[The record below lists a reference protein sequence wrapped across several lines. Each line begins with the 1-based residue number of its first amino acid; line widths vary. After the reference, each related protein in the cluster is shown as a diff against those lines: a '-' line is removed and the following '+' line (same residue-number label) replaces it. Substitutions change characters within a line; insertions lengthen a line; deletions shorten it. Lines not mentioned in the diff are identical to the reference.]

1 MSDLLRIT
9 ERYRLDKLIHAS
21 DTASVFRA
29 TDSRSGQ
36 VVALKLIR
44 AEIDESRHDGRAVFE
59 RAAQALKDCSHPS
72 LPRLLDFGFTA
83 AGSAFL
89 VTEYLLGARFELFAG
104 SPARRVLPL
113 LLPVLDG
120 LEELDRHQL
129 AHRNLRADNLLVM
142 PRGDEEQVKLLGWGS
157 GTVGCGEEGRRADLR
172 AFAELTCE
180 AIGAEIEREP
190 SIAINLTAAADEIA
204 DAPELAMLL
213 SLLLQPGG
221 AAPASLFSEL
231 RGAFRQALFGD
242 TGPAPDSRRDTAG
255 ATEVIDLDQTRA
267 VLADVTIAV
276 PRDRL
281 LGAIDR
287 LPVAGA
293 APAGALPAKEAP
305 AGDVL
310 APSAAPAGGILAADE
325 TAAAGEL
332 LPGAANPSAEPAAA
346 VVRTDTLPDFRPADL
361 SGAAPATTSPA
372 AERPSAPPPAQPR
385 LSIVAPAATER
396 SAAQPAH
403 EPSLARPS
411 APIAAAPAPMP
422 IAPAPL
428 RAPGRTGRP
437 GARPWL
443 SPPAGVVL
451 AGIAALLVVAALVAL
466 RHPGARLHPAPAA
479 GRRSPVATSATAAAG
494 TPGVNGATATTG
506 AAGATATTAATAAW
520 RPAAPA
526 PIGTAAPANGQPVL
540 DPRLKEAHDLLLGG
554 DAAGA
559 RRTLAQVS
567 AEEQAAFSP
576 AERASFDQLTATLA
590 ADRRSQIVADL
601 AAGLRRGDIRRLNAA
616 LTAAKREPELPA
628 AVRRE
633 LARARQ
639 AVDLDTRL
647 YQTDKAQSPQEVLR
661 NATDLLALLPRY
673 GRASDLRQ
681 QSAKTVE
688 EQADAALAAGDSE
701 RAAALVGALRQAW
714 PDRPGLQDR
723 SDRIES
729 QHHADQ
735 RLEAV
740 LAAAGRAEA
749 AGQPLQGLELL
760 AAANPGGRFRDRVRQ
775 QRERLEELLA
785 RLDAAPPAISLR
797 PGFKLE
803 YDKGARVVVPLRI
816 TDDLAVKSAECW
828 VRAEG
833 DASFRAVPVRHLSG
847 ADYEIDIPPDLH
859 QNRTLELYAAASD
872 HSGHQSQLGSR
883 DNPLKLKRRTWLEKV
898 FRKEGS

>member
-21 DTASVFRA
+21 DAASVFRA
-29 TDSRSGQ
+29 TDARSGQ

-59 RAAQALKDCSHPS
+59 SAAQALKDCSHPS
-72 LPRLLDFGFTA
+72 LPQLLDFGFTA

-113 LLPVLDG
+113 LLPILDG
-120 LEELDRHQL
+120 LEELDGHQL

-157 GTVGCGEEGRRADLR
+157 AKVGCGEEGRRADLR

-190 SIAINLTAAADEIA
+190 STAVNLTGAAGDEIA
-204 DAPELAMLL
+204 DAAELAMLL

-231 RGAFRQALFGD
+231 RGAFRQAIFGD
-242 TGPAPDSRRDTAG
+242 AGPAPDGRPDTAG

-287 LPVAGA
+287 LPAAGA
-293 APAGALPAKEAP
+293 AQAGAL
-305 AGDVL
+305 L
-310 APSAAPAGGILAADE
+310 ANAAPAGGSLAPSATPAGGNLPPSAAQAGGNLAADE
-325 TAAAGEL
+325 TAAAAEPRD
-332 LPGAANPSAEPAAA
+332 PGPPSPPLSVAQARAPARARTSASARPAAA
-346 VVRTDTLPDFRPADL
+346 ALQPPRARSRSLELLKSVGRRGL
-361 SGAAPATTSPA
+361 SPA
-372 AERPSAPPPAQPR
+372 AGIA
-385 LSIVAPAATER
+385 LAA
-396 SAAQPAH
+396 
-403 EPSLARPS
+403 
-411 APIAAAPAPMP
+411 
-422 IAPAPL
+422 
-428 RAPGRTGRP
+428 
-437 GARPWL
+437 
-443 SPPAGVVL
+443 
-451 AGIAALLVVAALVAL
+451 IAALLVIAVLVVL
-466 RHPGARLHPAPAA
+466 RHQGARPHSRPAA
-479 GRRSPVATSATAAAG
+479 GRRPLVATAAAG
-494 TPGVNGATATTG
+494 TAGLNGPTGATAR
-506 AAGATATTAATAAW
+506 AAATL

-526 PIGTAAPANGQPVL
+526 PLATAAPAGAQPVL
-540 DPRLKEAHDLLLGG
+540 DRRLKEAKDLLASG

-559 RRTLAQVS
+559 RRSLEQISAQ
-567 AEEQAAFSP
+567 EQAAFSP
-576 AERASFDQLTATLA
+576 AERAGFDQLTAALA

-616 LTAAKREPELPA
+616 LTAAKREPDLPA

-633 LARARQ
+633 LVLRARQ

-647 YQTDKAQSPQEVLR
+647 YQTDKAQNPEEMLR
-661 NATDLLALLPRY
+661 HATDLLALLPRY
-673 GRASDLRQ
+673 GRANDLRQ
-681 QSAKTVE
+681 QSAKTLE
-688 EQADAALAAGDSE
+688 DQADAALAAGDAE
-701 RAAALVGALRQAW
+701 RAAGLVGVLRQAW

-723 SDRIES
+723 TDRIES
-729 QHHADQ
+729 QRRADQ

-760 AAANPGGRFRDRVRQ
+760 AGANPSGRFRDRFRL
-775 QRERLEELLA
+775 QRERLEGLLA

-803 YDKGARVVVPLRI
+803 YDKGARIVVPLRI

-833 DASFRAVPVRHLSG
+833 DASFQPVPVRHLSG
-847 ADYEIDIPPDLH
+847 ADYEADIPPELH

-872 HSGHQSQLGSR
+872 NSGHQSLLGSR
-883 DNPLKLKRRTWLEKV
+883 EKPLKLKRRTWLEKV
-898 FRKEGS
+898 FGKEGS